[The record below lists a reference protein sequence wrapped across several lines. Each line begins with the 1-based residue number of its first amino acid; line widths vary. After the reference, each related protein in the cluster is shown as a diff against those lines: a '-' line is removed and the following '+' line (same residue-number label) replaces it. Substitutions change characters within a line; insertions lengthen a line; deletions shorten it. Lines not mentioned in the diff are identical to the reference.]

1 MNNKR
6 VIAIILFLVLLGFM
20 AWFFSNVLIYM
31 FIALVLTVLG
41 TPLMKL
47 LTKIKIG
54 KWKFPTT
61 LAAVIT
67 LLVIVAS
74 AFVIVFFAF
83 PLLINEFQTLLAFD
97 PEMVAINFDDWF
109 AHTELWLKDHGIL
122 QRSDNLSVILMT
134 YANSVLQ
141 DFSITNLFS
150 SAISMMSAL
159 FIGTFAVLFMLF
171 FSLKD
176 NQIFFKMIRKV
187 IPTSYRENYDHILEE
202 TKSQVTRYFTG
213 VFCEMIIIG
222 CLEGVICHF
231 LGVPHAALIG
241 FFGGLLN
248 IIPYVGPLIAII
260 LGIIISVTS
269 IITSVISSSAI
280 IWVIVKVIGTFICC
294 KLIDDTVLQPIIYGK
309 SVQAH
314 PLEIFIVI
322 LMAAHVGGVLG
333 LILAVPAYSFLRII
347 VKELFGAYYTE
358 NNPEAIEEPITTEKE
373 QL

>member
-20 AWFFSNVLIYM
+20 AWFFSNILIYM
-31 FIALVLTVLG
+31 FIALVLTILG

-67 LLVIVAS
+67 LLIIIAS
-74 AFVIVFFAF
+74 AFLIVFLAF
-83 PLLINEFQTLLAFD
+83 PLLINEFQSLISFN
-97 PEMVAINFDDWF
+97 PELIAVNFNDFF
-109 AHTELWLKDHGIL
+109 AQTELWLKSHGIL
-122 QRSDNLSVILMT
+122 QSSDNLSVIIMT
-134 YANSVLQ
+134 YTNSILQ
-141 DFSITNLFS
+141 DFSIANLFS
-150 SAISMMSAL
+150 NALSTISAI
-159 FIGTFAVLFMLF
+159 FIGTFAVFFMLF

-176 NQIFFKMIRKV
+176 KHIFFKMIRKI
-187 IPTSYRENYDHILEE
+187 IPTSYRENYDHILEA

-213 VFCEMIIIG
+213 VFFEMIIIG
-222 CLEGVICHF
+222 CLEGLICHF

-248 IIPYVGPLIAII
+248 IIPYIGPLIAII

-269 IITSVISSSAI
+269 IITSVISSSTI
-280 IWVIVKVIGTFICC
+280 IWLIVKVVGTFICC
-294 KLIDDTVLQPIIYGK
+294 KLIDDTVLQPVIYGK

-322 LMAAHVGGVLG
+322 LMAAHVGGIWG

-347 VKELFGAYYTE
+347 VKELFGTYYTE
-358 NNPEAIEEPITTEKE
+358 NSLSTTEE
-373 QL
+373 TGSTHNE